1 MLKNIKKYKN
11 NVVFSVG
18 GVMSMVMF
26 IEGYDVE
33 NWESMVDV
41 VEGEGL
47 LYEYNKRLDMVM
59 GSNVD
64 GGSVLLYNGDRLSDD
79 EVKNIFYDEDGFFKE
94 EDMVDLCRYDMDL
107 LLG

>member
-47 LYEYNKRLDMVM
+47 LYEYNKRLDMVWEVMLM
-59 GSNVD
+59 GGVCCCIMEID
-64 GGSVLLYNGDRLSDD
+64 
-79 EVKNIFYDEDGFFKE
+79 
-94 EDMVDLCRYDMDL
+94 
-107 LLG
+107 